1 VCRPLNAFALGV
13 MKKRYL
19 YVVLALALL
28 LGGYVALRVHN
39 HYGLQNYNEARSFD
53 IEVKVRAPV
62 YEKSTYP
69 YGTQSPP
76 NPIVGYIEIGS
87 KPDVQAITYDK
98 PSHYWEVRLD
108 SGKTG
113 YLFAPDVEVR
123 GKRTP

>member
-1 VCRPLNAFALGV
+1 

-28 LGGYVALRVHN
+28 LGGYAALRVQN
-39 HYGLQNYNEARSFD
+39 HYRSQNYYEARSFD

-76 NPIVGYIEIGS
+76 NPIVGYIEVGS
-87 KPDVQAITYDK
+87 KPDVQGITYDK
-98 PSHYWEVRLD
+98 PWHHWEVRLE
-108 SGKTG
+108 SGRTG